1 MAEAKPPTNA
11 AGQTP
16 APLDPLAGL
25 LNANSGAPP
34 LFPRTPKT
42 TSLLPNVTNARLY
55 TCSRYPPAPQQEMR
69 AIDPRDEERRRR
81 QANNLGI
88 MFLGPVFGAPAALG
102 RLAGAPENVVE
113 NLGQLGLDAASVVG
127 VPGARGA
134 RRVIEPV
141 PVKPVPTRVVRVTP
155 VETGVF
161 VLKRKTHLDW
171 NAVIPKKGKYKGE
184 SREDHVRRHNQN
196 DLSKETH
203 GVFND
208 DGVKITNEAW
218 SRAQDLNLTPNADGE
233 LIVPMGRVVG
243 IQGGSMGSGAALS
256 NVRIIL
262 TPGTPNIITS
272 MPY

>member
-16 APLDPLAGL
+16 APQDPLAGL

-161 VLKRKTHLDW
+161 ILRRSIKFSVKQLDKKFKHSKDFGVETTKK
-171 NAVIPKKGKYKGE
+171 NPDTLNSYKYALENHMNDPATIEKGTYIHSPDSKVFYNPNTNNVVIVNSSGE
-184 SREDHVRRHNQN
+184 F
-196 DLSKETH
+196 LS
-203 GVFND
+203 G
-208 DGVKITNEAW
+208 W
-218 SRAQDLNLTPNADGE
+218 R
-233 LIVPMGRVVG
+233 
-243 IQGGSMGSGAALS
+243 
-256 NVRIIL
+256 L
-262 TPGTPNIITS
+262 TPGTQQYVDYTYS
-272 MPY
+272 GKLF